1 MKVLRTEIPGVL
13 VVEPVVHRD
22 ARGFFLETWHE
33 DRYREHGIDAHFVQD
48 NHSRSARGTLRGLHA
63 QQPRPQ
69 GKLLR
74 VVEGEIWDVVVDARL
89 GSPAFAHHAAVV
101 LSAENFRQV
110 YVPPGVLHGFCVT
123 SEVAQVE
130 YKCTELYDPAAE
142 FSVRWDDPE
151 LGIEWPL
158 ADPVLS
164 EKDRQAPLLR
174 EVRDRLIG
182 FIGPR

>member
-13 VVEPVVHRD
+13 VIEPIVHRD

-33 DRYREHGIDAHFVQD
+33 ERYREQGIDEHFVQD
-48 NHSRSARGTLRGLHA
+48 NHSRSTRGTLRGLHA

-101 LSAENFRQV
+101 LSAENFRQI
-110 YVPPGVLHGFCVT
+110 YAPPGVLHGFCVT
-123 SEVAQVE
+123 SEFAQVE

-164 EKDRQAPLLR
+164 EKDRHAPLLR
-174 EVRDRLIG
+174 EVRERLIP
-182 FIGPR
+182 FAR

>member
-22 ARGFFLETWHE
+22 ARGFFLETWQE

>member
-33 DRYREHGIDAHFVQD
+33 ERYREHGIDAHFVQD

-151 LGIEWPL
+151 LAIEWPL

-164 EKDRQAPLLR
+164 EKDRDAPRLR
-174 EVRDRLIG
+174 EVRDRLIAFAG
-182 FIGPR
+182 AR

>member
-13 VVEPVVHRD
+13 VIEPVVHRD

-33 DRYREHGIDAHFVQD
+33 ARYREHGIEARFVQD
-48 NHSRSARGTLRGLHA
+48 NHSRSGRGTLRGLHA

-74 VVEGEIWDVVVDARL
+74 AVEGEIWDVAVDARL
-89 GSPAFAHHAAVV
+89 GSPAFGRHVAVS
-101 LSAENFRQV
+101 LSAESFRQV
-110 YVPPGVLHGFCVT
+110 YVPPGVLHGFCVI
-123 SEVAQVE
+123 SEFAQVE
-130 YKCTELYDPAAE
+130 YKCTELYEPRAE

-151 LGIEWPL
+151 LAIPWPI

-164 EKDRQAPLLR
+164 EKDRRAPLLR
-174 EVRDRLIG
+174 EVRERLIP
-182 FIGPR
+182 FAGPR